1 LYTVYNIERE
11 RNKSKKNTHFCW
23 LSSHDFA
30 YFRLVVLL
38 DCHFLSL
45 HGPRHSPYSTI
56 LPLDVRP
63 DDSFYISKAGFL
75 LGKMLGEDGCFFWTK
90 PWVFEKNM
98 TGNHDF
104 PAWWSS
110 YVLFVLLGSR
120 LLFQGYPNT
129 WILFTNIS
137 IYVHCFFRQVLTIC
151 NLSCFN
157 SHFSSFS
164 AAFQPFPLLESMWV
178 GDPNF

>member
-1 LYTVYNIERE
+1 MQDSKDKKGQQLPKQK

-90 PWVFEKNM
+90 PWVFEK
-98 TGNHDF
+98 TWLGITIFQHDGLLM
-104 PAWWSS
+104 S
-110 YVLFVLLGSR
+110 Y
-120 LLFQGYPNT
+120 
-129 WILFTNIS
+129 
-137 IYVHCFFRQVLTIC
+137 
-151 NLSCFN
+151 LSCWEAGYCFRDIQTLE
-157 SHFSSFS
+157 FFLRI
-164 AAFQPFPLLESMWV
+164 FPYMYIVFFDKS
-178 GDPNF
+178 